1 MSVVVSQMGAR
12 MHYAVPRILHEAGAL
27 ERLYTDICAVQ
38 GFPRLLAGVPRDW
51 QPSAMRRLLGRVPAG
66 LPRSRIRS
74 FPAMGAW
81 QVMERMRARDQA
93 EETRLALLEAQ
104 AFSRAVV
111 RSGFGSAAGFYGIAG
126 ECLEQLR
133 AARARGLWTVV
144 EQIIA
149 PRDMVERLVAAEAQR
164 FPAWGTVRFDPHAW
178 AFAQRE
184 RHEWEIADRIV
195 CPSHFVRNGVIA
207 EGGPAEKCVVV
218 PYGIDTQRF
227 AAPTRKRGK
236 RLRVLTVG
244 AVGLRKGS
252 PYVVETA
259 RALGRDAEFRMIGGL
274 AGLPD
279 PALAAASNLELLG
292 TVPRAEI
299 ARHFA
304 WADLFLLPSAC
315 EGSAT
320 VTYEALA
327 AGLPVVA
334 TPNAGSV
341 VEDGLSGFIVPLGD
355 TGAIVAALHR
365 LGDERTL
372 DAMSRAAVARAAE
385 FDLAAYGR
393 RLLAALAPLRDAA

>member
-38 GFPRLLAGVPRDW
+38 GFPRLLHTLPRDW
-51 QPSAMRRLLGRVPAG
+51 QPNPLRRLLGRVPAG

-93 EETRLALLEAQ
+93 EETRLALLEAR

-111 RSGFGSAAGFYGIAG
+111 RAGFGRAVGFYGIAG
-126 ECLEQLR
+126 ECLEQLH

-149 PRDMVERLVAAEAQR
+149 PRDMVERLVAGEAAR
-164 FPAWGTVRFDPHAW
+164 FPDWGQARFDPHAW

-184 RHEWEIADRIV
+184 RREWEAADLIV
-195 CPSHFVRNGVIA
+195 CPSEFVRAGIIA
-207 EGGPAEKCVVV
+207 EGGPAEKCVTV
-218 PYGIDTQRF
+218 PYGIDVQRF
-227 AAPTRKRGK
+227 SAPARQYGG

-252 PYVVETA
+252 PYVVEAA
-259 RALGRDAEFRMIGGL
+259 RRLGDVAEFRMIGGL
-274 AGLPD
+274 AGLPKD
-279 PALAAASNLELLG
+279 FEKPDNLQLLG
-292 TVPRAEI
+292 TVPRAEM
-299 ARHFA
+299 AAQFA
-304 WADLFLLPSAC
+304 WGHVFLLPSAC

-327 AGLPVVA
+327 AGLPVIT

-341 VEDGLSGFIVPLGD
+341 VEDSVSGFIVPLGD
-355 TGAIVAALHR
+355 VDAIVSALRR
-365 LGDERTL
+365 LV
-372 DAMSRAAVARAAE
+372 DAREMHGAMARAAIARAAD

-393 RLLAALAPLRDAA
+393 RLLAALAPLRQP

>member
-81 QVMERMRARDQA
+81 QVMERMRARDQT
-93 EETRLALLEAQ
+93 EETRLALLEAR

-111 RSGFGSAAGFYGIAG
+111 REGFGRAVGFYGIAG
-126 ECLEQLR
+126 ECLEQLH

-149 PRDMVERLVAAEAQR
+149 PRDMVERLVAGEAAR
-164 FPAWGTVRFDPHAW
+164 FPNWGRARFDPHAW

-184 RHEWEIADRIV
+184 RHEWEIADLII
-195 CPSHFVRNGVIA
+195 CPSEFVRAGIVA
-207 EGGPAEKCVVV
+207 EGGPAEKCVIV
-218 PYGIDTQRF
+218 PYGVDVKRF
-227 AAPTRKRGK
+227 SAPVRQYEE

-252 PYVVETA
+252 PYVVEAA
-259 RALGRDAEFRMIGGL
+259 RQLGDVAEFRMIGGL
-274 AGLPD
+274 AGLPKD
-279 PALAAASNLELLG
+279 FEKPDNLQLLG
-292 TVPRAEI
+292 TVPRAEM
-299 ARHFA
+299 AAQFA
-304 WADLFLLPSAC
+304 WGDVFLLPSAC

-327 AGLPVVA
+327 AGLPVIT

-341 VEDGLSGFIVPLGD
+341 VEDGVSGFIVPLGD
-355 TGAIVAALHR
+355 VDAIVSALRR
-365 LGDERTL
+365 LVDAREMHG
-372 DAMSRAAVARAAE
+372 AMSRAAIVRAAD

-393 RLLAALAPLRDAA
+393 RLLAALAPLRQP